1 MERNI
6 EHDSSRIITKLEI
19 YIDFKN
25 DLTIIAHQVNDLVI
39 YSIQNEEVLHSNVKN
54 VSLFNELI
62 ENGNWKRF
70 TNFDN
75 NMYNT

>member
-6 EHDSSRIITKLEI
+6 EHDSRRMTTTLEI

-39 YSIQNEEVLHSNVKN
+39 YSVQNEEVLHSNVKN

-75 NMYNT
+75 NSYNI

>member
-6 EHDSSRIITKLEI
+6 EHDSRRITTKLEI

-54 VSLFNELI
+54 ISLFNELI
-62 ENGNWKRF
+62 RNGNWKRF